1 MGKRKT
7 PRAHGA
13 SLSSAAIWNVALGH
27 LLSDARALL
36 RRGINLLTASA
47 RELFCRDIS
56 RHYPSRPM

>member
-13 SLSSAAIWNVALGH
+13 PLSSAAVWNVALGH

-47 RELFCRDIS
+47 RELFCRDI
-56 RHYPSRPM
+56 